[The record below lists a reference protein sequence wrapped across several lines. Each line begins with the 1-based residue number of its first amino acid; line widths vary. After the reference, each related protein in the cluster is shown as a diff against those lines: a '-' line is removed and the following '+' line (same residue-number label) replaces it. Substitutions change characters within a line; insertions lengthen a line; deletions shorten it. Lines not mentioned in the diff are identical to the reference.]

1 MSTFEAENEGLAS
14 LVSALLRHE
23 PKGSHPSQI
32 STKKSNVSIG
42 LL

>member
-14 LVSALLRHE
+14 LVFTSLRHE
-23 PKGSHPSQI
+23 PKGSHSSQL
-32 STKKSNVSIG
+32 STKKSNVNIG